1 MNTLEKAIEKALQPL
16 QREKTGANFQKLPI
30 RYQNSIDSN
39 LKLSDTMYQYLSEN
53 PNNPNNMTDEWN
65 TAIGKDKRKV
75 ITQYVDGKMLYTVK
89 KGNKILLKTNSKE
102 QTANKITEFY
112 NEYL

>member
-53 PNNPNNMTDEWN
+53 PKNPNNMTDE
-65 TAIGKDKRKV
+65 TA
-75 ITQYVDGKMLYTVK
+75 LF
-89 KGNKILLKTNSKE
+89 KGDEFPRQAAAIAQLGAFGNLNASIARFLL
-102 QTANKITEFY
+102 
-112 NEYL
+112 

>member
-53 PNNPNNMTDEWN
+53 PKNPNNMTDEWN

-75 ITQYVDGKMLYTVK
+75 IIQYIDGKMLYTVK

-102 QTANKITEFY
+102 QTANKIAEFY